1 MSRTIAQA
9 AHDLAMAAMPTGSA
23 VEAWEDGYAQGW
35 NDAMDTA
42 IAILQNTLPDDTGT
56 DPRELQAA
64 AWSDGFVAGH
74 VAGRAGD
81 PPEQWRPNP
90 YQTTTPTGAAA

>member
-1 MSRTIAQA
+1 MSRTIEQT

-23 VEAWEDGYAQGW
+23 VEAWEDGYTQGW
-35 NDAMDTA
+35 EDAMDTA
-42 IAILQNTLPDDTGT
+42 ITILRDALPDDTGT

-74 VAGRAGD
+74 VAGKTGE

-90 YQTTTPTGAAA
+90 YHTPTTGAAA